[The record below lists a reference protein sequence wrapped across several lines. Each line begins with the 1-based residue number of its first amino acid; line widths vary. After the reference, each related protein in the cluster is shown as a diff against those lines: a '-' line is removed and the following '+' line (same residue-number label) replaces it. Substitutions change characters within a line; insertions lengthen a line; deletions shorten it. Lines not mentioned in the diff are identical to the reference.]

1 MTQVYLGVGSN
12 LERQQHLRRGLDA
25 LQQLLGSLELS
36 PVFESDCVGAIGR
49 RFYNMVVGARTHLPL
64 ADLQAALKSIEAA
77 CGRREQQGRGQVTL
91 DIDILTFGQLTGSH
105 DGITLPRPETLR
117 NAFVLWPL
125 ALLSPDEILPG
136 STQTHAQLWRAWE
149 GQQALWPVAFE
160 WQSKQLT
167 SPALVAAYR
176 PLKAR

>member
-1 MTQVYLGVGSN
+1 MTQIYLGIGSN
-12 LERQQHLRRGLDA
+12 VEREQYLRRGLDA
-25 LQQLLGSLELS
+25 LQQLLGPLELS

-49 RFYNMVVGARTHLPL
+49 RFFNMVVGARTHLPL

-77 CGRREQQGRGQVTL
+77 CGRRENQRRGQVTL
-91 DIDILTFGQLTGSH
+91 DIDILTFGRLTGSH

-125 ALLSPDEILPG
+125 ALLSPDAILPG
-136 STQTHAQLWRAWE
+136 SAQTHAGLWASWD

-160 WQSKQLT
+160 WRGQQLT
-167 SPALVAAYR
+167 SPELVATYR

>member
-1 MTQVYLGVGSN
+1 MTLVYLGVGSN
-12 LERQQHLRRGLDA
+12 VEREQHLRRGLDA
-25 LQQLLGSLELS
+25 LQQLLGPLELS
-36 PVFESDCVGAIGR
+36 PVFESDCVGVIGR
-49 RFYNMVVGARTHLPL
+49 RFLNMVVGARTHMPL

-77 CGRREQQGRGQVTL
+77 CGRREHQRRGQVTL

-105 DGITLPRPETLR
+105 EGITLPRPETLR

-125 ALLSPDEILPG
+125 ALLSPRGVLPG
-136 STQTHAQLWRAWE
+136 GALTHAQLWTSWD

-160 WQSKQLT
+160 WQGQQLT
-167 SPALVAAYR
+167 SPGLVATYR